1 VAELLDQLRTFY
13 SGLDATRRRVLWGAG
28 ALSLAAMVGV
38 GFWASAPSY
47 VVLTRAADADEAAA
61 VTQALSAAGVSF
73 TVDSDG
79 RTVRV
84 PSLQEVDAR
93 RAASGDDGIVGLE
106 GLEKID
112 PWVTPFQEQLHRQRM
127 IQGELVRTIDGIA
140 GVQSS
145 TVHLDLPEPSAFL
158 RDVSKAGAAVT
169 IRPDPGTEIDSRTAR
184 SIAQLVSHAVSGM
197 ETEDVTVVDAS
208 SGRTLWGGGG
218 SGDTSMEGDLSAKA
232 AAREASLAS
241 GVRTAL
247 AQLLGRADAAAVTV
261 RVELETAAV
270 QTTVNAVDPLSAA
283 TQTERIETEN
293 DTRGLS
299 NGGVPGTDSNVPERA
314 SSTTGGTHTRESTQT
329 TYQFTTT
336 TTTTTT
342 PAGDIRR
349 LSASVIIDSAAFA
362 KAVAVSGP
370 DGKAGDEA
378 ALRAQIESA
387 VRAAL
392 GSNAK
397 RTDEVVVT
405 FLPFVTEAAAADEVV
420 APVAAE
426 PPYTMIAA
434 GIAALVVVLALVGRT
449 LLKGRAA
456 AEPAAV
462 PAAAAAI
469 AADEADEPPAPI
481 DLAARLRS
489 HLDRLESHT
498 PREVSDLVRQESSNS
513 AEVVRR
519 WLASS

>member
-1 VAELLDQLRTFY
+1 MADLLDQLRTFY
-13 SGLDATRRRVLWGAG
+13 SGLDATRRRVLWGAS
-28 ALSLAAMVGV
+28 ALSLAAIAGV

-47 VVLTRAADADEAAA
+47 VVLTRAGDADEAAA
-61 VTQALSAAGVSF
+61 VTQALSAAGVPF

-158 RDVSKAGAAVT
+158 RDVARAGAAVT

-208 SGRTLWGGGG
+208 SGRTLWGGGS
-218 SGDTSMEGDLSAKA
+218 SGDAGMDSDLSAKA

-270 QTTVNAVDPLSAA
+270 QTTVNAVDPLSSA
-283 TQTERIETEN
+283 TQTERVETEN

-299 NGGVPGTDSNVPERA
+299 SGGVPGTDSNVPERA
-314 SSTTGGTHTRESTQT
+314 SSSSTGGTHTRESTQT

-362 KAVAVSGP
+362 KAVAVSGA
-370 DGKAGDEA
+370 DGKPGDGA
-378 ALRAQIESA
+378 VLRAQIESA

-405 FLPFVTEAAAADEVV
+405 FLPFVTEAEAAATSVSV
-420 APVAAE
+420 APVVAE
-426 PPYTMIAA
+426 PPYTLIAV

-449 LLKGRAA
+449 LLKGKAAADPVAAPLPGAA
-456 AEPAAV
+456 AE
-462 PAAAAAI
+462 
-469 AADEADEPPAPI
+469 DEETPAPI

-489 HLDRLESHT
+489 HLNRLESHT
-498 PREVSDLVRQESSNS
+498 PREVSDLVRLESSNS

-519 WLASS
+519 WLHSS